1 MSVRP
6 SNTGPTSPAKQS
18 LVANLA
24 LLGGGIVVALLFA
37 EVALRIYNPL
47 PMPLRGN
54 NQVLP
59 KSVVLQREVPYPKD
73 GKLLERFEVR
83 TNQLGFRGPEL
94 PEPREG
100 RPTIFFVGGST
111 TEGRYIPDEHAWP
124 LVATATLAHEFPGL
138 WGNNAGLEGNSSH
151 GHKLLLEHVILPLRP
166 RFVVFLVGVN
176 EIWVTDPQEFDGQ
189 TAKGLLWKKLE
200 FSELLS
206 TLTVLYRS
214 MRARDAGLV
223 SFDGLNLPQRTSQVI
238 DPAGIDKALAA
249 HRDRGAPRAYE
260 QRLRDLLAMT
270 RAAGAEPILLTQPA
284 LFGSGVDPTTGLE
297 LGPLVAEGP
306 GTRPGRAS
314 MRRCAG
320 PCSSCTTTSLGP
332 WQPTLARRW
341 WSWRVS
347 CPRTHRT
354 MSTGST
360 TPTPA
365 HAPWRTWWRAGCAH
379 LAREAGWALSHT
391 ARESATSAAARSSA

>member
-1 MSVRP
+1 MLRPLPMSVRP

-138 WGNNAGLEGNSSH
+138 WGNNAGLEGKNPAVFAMLS
-151 GHKLLLEHVILPLRP
+151 KL
-166 RFVVFLVGVN
+166 
-176 EIWVTDPQEFDGQ
+176 
-189 TAKGLLWKKLE
+189 
-200 FSELLS
+200 
-206 TLTVLYRS
+206 TLTTEQQS
-214 MRARDAGLV
+214 EIAGYV
-223 SFDGLNLPQRTSQVI
+223 DRDGLSPEEAAQKWVAANSAVWE
-238 DPAGIDKALAA
+238 AWLA
-249 HRDRGAPRAYE
+249 
-260 QRLRDLLAMT
+260 
-270 RAAGAEPILLTQPA
+270 
-284 LFGSGVDPTTGLE
+284 
-297 LGPLVAEGP
+297 
-306 GTRPGRAS
+306 
-314 MRRCAG
+314 
-320 PCSSCTTTSLGP
+320 
-332 WQPTLARRW
+332 
-341 WSWRVS
+341 
-347 CPRTHRT
+347 
-354 MSTGST
+354 
-360 TPTPA
+360 
-365 HAPWRTWWRAGCAH
+365 
-379 LAREAGWALSHT
+379 
-391 ARESATSAAARSSA
+391 